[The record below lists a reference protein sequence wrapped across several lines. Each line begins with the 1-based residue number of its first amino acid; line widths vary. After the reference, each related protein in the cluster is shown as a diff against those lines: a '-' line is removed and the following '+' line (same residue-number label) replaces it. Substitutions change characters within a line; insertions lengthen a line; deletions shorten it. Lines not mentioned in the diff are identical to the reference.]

1 MKTVPPEV
9 FSLQKPL
16 QVRTESA
23 VGEKKSKQTAA
34 RVIVSEV
41 DFLRLILKINLMHS

>member
-9 FSLQKPL
+9 FSKQKPL

-23 VGEKKSKQTAA
+23 GGGKKSKQTAV
-34 RVIVSEV
+34 RVTVSEV
-41 DFLRLILKINLMHS
+41 DFLRLILKINLTHS